1 MSKSMNKGVWGNNDT
16 SRSVGDW
23 DDVASSKWSIRAKTG
38 ITEEFPSD
46 TYDIPNP
53 IKSTRE
59 TKGPSLSQEITMQEW
74 IKCFIPK
81 AGHCQC
87 GTSCKAIWIGL
98 IALGISIWA
107 IMS

>member
-1 MSKSMNKGVWGNNDT
+1 MSKSKNQGVWGNNNT

-23 DDVASSKWSIRAKTG
+23 DDVASSKWSVRAKTG

-59 TKGPSLSQEITMQEW
+59 TKGPSLS
-74 IKCFIPK
+74 
-81 AGHCQC
+81 
-87 GTSCKAIWIGL
+87 
-98 IALGISIWA
+98 
-107 IMS
+107 

>member
-1 MSKSMNKGVWGNNDT
+1 MSKAKNQGVWGNNDT

-23 DDVASSKWSIRAKTG
+23 DDVDYSSWSVRAKKG

-59 TKGPSLSQEITMQEW
+59 TKGPSLSQEIRMKEW
-74 IKCFIPK
+74 IKHFII

-87 GTSCKAIWIGL
+87 GTSCKAMWISL

-107 IMS
+107 IVS